1 MHACDTNDVSVT
13 RAQVRR
19 DKKKKQKTGDGAG
32 DVDVALDDVVD
43 ASGAV
48 GERTVVWR
56 AFVQRSAA
64 SSFMRN

>member
-13 RAQVRR
+13 QAQVRR
-19 DKKKKQKTGDGAG
+19 DEKKKPG
-32 DVDVALDDVVD
+32 DVDVALDDVGD